1 MRSNSERGF
10 MGQAL
15 KTSTAKSKITNLQSN
30 KDHDMQEFL
39 LYFSPTTSGASLLD
53 AIHALYYLPQ
63 NYKLLLAENT
73 DIENDVAANWAMQNI
88 MSRIRFEDEGLSQEE
103 VTPFSYADAVIAS
116 STTDPTFAH
125 SAAPLLVVTDG
136 SEGDIAYNERHGYNV
151 SSNNPEALASAVL
164 RISRARA

>member
-1 MRSNSERGF
+1 
-10 MGQAL
+10 
-15 KTSTAKSKITNLQSN
+15 
-30 KDHDMQEFL
+30 MQEFL
-39 LYFSPTTSGASLLD
+39 LYFSPSTSGASLLD

-73 DIENDVAANWAMQNI
+73 DVENDEAANWAMQNI
-88 MSRIRFEDEGLSQEE
+88 MNRIRFEDDGVSQDG
-103 VTPFSYADAVIAS
+103 VTPFSYADAVIAN
-116 STTDPTFAH
+116 STTDPMFAH

-151 SSNNPEALASAVL
+151 SANNPEALASAVL